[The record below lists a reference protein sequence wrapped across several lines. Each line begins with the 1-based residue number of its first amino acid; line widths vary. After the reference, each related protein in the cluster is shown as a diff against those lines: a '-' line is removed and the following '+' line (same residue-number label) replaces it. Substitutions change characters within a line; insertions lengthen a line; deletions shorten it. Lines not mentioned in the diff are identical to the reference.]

1 MEGEGAVR
9 PRHGKKIFNLT
20 APVSGVVLA
29 GVFAGSLG
37 LMTGGDSEDKEP
49 RTTRPA
55 ILAAD
60 RGEEPPEPGRA
71 SQPDKSRAEPAKPPA
86 TCKPSQAKK
95 RKYANGRIPT
105 RDLCPLPERGE
116 FLRADA
122 AVAFYKLNAA
132 YKKRFGKDV
141 CVRSSYRTFAKQK
154 QLYDR
159 MPAGMAARPGRSKH
173 GDAIAA
179 DFCGGVQND
188 ESPQFKWMLANSKKY
203 DWVHP
208 KWAFSSPFE
217 PWHWEFDVGQDA

>member
-1 MEGEGAVR
+1 MR
-9 PRHGKKIFNLT
+9 PRHAKKTNKFA
-20 APVSGVVLA
+20 APVSGMVLA

-37 LMTGGDSEDKEP
+37 LMPGGDSENPAP

-60 RGEEPPEPGRA
+60 RGEGPPEQGA
-71 SQPDKSRAEPAKPPA
+71 AHQADKSKAEPAKPPA
-86 TCKPSQAKK
+86 TCKPSEAKK
-95 RKYANGRIPT
+95 REYANGRIPT
-105 RDLCPLPERGE
+105 RELCPLPQRGE

-141 CVRSSYRTFAKQK
+141 CLRSSYRTLAKQK
-154 QLYDR
+154 ELYER

-188 ESPQFKWMLANSKKY
+188 ESPQFKWMLANSKRF

-208 KWAFSSPFE
+208 EWAFGSPFE
-217 PWHWEFDVGQDA
+217 PWHWEFDIGQEA